1 MNDVH
6 KPEHR
11 LGVIGP
17 GEFLQF
23 IVYGDNRT
31 DPDTVETW
39 CGDSVKLLRVTG
51 LRQRRYDFGDYEAE
65 WPDWI
70 DPGNGFARVLLSHTI
85 HRVQRA
91 RRKEQRDA
99 VRTQA

>member
-1 MNDVH
+1 MGTESRPKH
-6 KPEHR
+6 P
-11 LGVIGP
+11 LGSIGP
-17 GEFLQF
+17 GEFLRF
-23 IVYGDNRT
+23 SVYGDDEA

-51 LRQRRYDFGDYEAE
+51 LKTRKYSFGDYQTE

-85 HRVQRA
+85 HRVQQHRQEEA
-91 RRKEQRDA
+91 GLA
-99 VRTQA
+99 VRATR